1 MFFEELIE
9 QHRVHCV
16 VAHGVDLAVLFA
28 HHQVGVHR
36 SHFLSDQTKLRRV
49 FGVALVVEHHWLERQ
64 DRFASFV
71 HWLDLLLE
79 PARGADRAKRAGGV
93 DQYWYGID
101 VLRLYAANVADKA
114 AVAHVR
120 TRHSEA
126 NTDNVTGVSYSAAS
140 RNAQGRVLDAGGV
153 VKERVKSGGRVG
165 IANDVVR
172 ERRIAGGRV
181 LGTFCVGKKCERSIS
196 SVVGADGI
204 TRERINTGGRIITA
218 FGVAKKRI
226 RTGGRVAVAGGIVL
240 ERRITVG
247 RIAKAGGV
255 VQERLNTGGRV
266 AAAFGVARKRIKT
279 VGRVAGA
286 GGVAQ
291 ERERSICRVAD
302 AGRVGKKRERSV
314 GGVLGARGVA
324 QESPGASGCILVCRV
339 EQQRAGTDTCA
350 EAAVGK
356 AQERIYTVCRIVDA
370 GGTAKK
376 GTLPLCRVAA
386 GITAVGRGTDPESF
400 RGRHQTKERQ
410 CDQEQ
415 RDCCFELND

>member
-79 PARGADRAKRAGGV
+79 PARGADRAKLAGGV

-114 AVAHVR
+114 AVARVR

-153 VKERVKSGGRVG
+153 ANERIKTGGRVG
-165 IANDVVR
+165 IANGVVR

-204 TRERINTGGRIITA
+204 TRERINTGGRIVTA

-255 VQERLNTGGRV
+255 AQERLNTGGRV
-266 AAAFGVARKRIKT
+266 AAAFG
-279 VGRVAGA
+279 
-286 GGVAQ
+286 
-291 ERERSICRVAD
+291 
-302 AGRVGKKRERSV
+302 VGKKRERSV

>member
-79 PARGADRAKRAGGV
+79 PARGADRAKLAGGV

-101 VLRLYAANVADKA
+101 VLRLYAANVADKQ

-153 VKERVKSGGRVG
+153 ANERTRTDGRVGSAGGVVKERVKTVGRVG

-204 TRERINTGGRIITA
+204 A
-218 FGVAKKRI
+218 
-226 RTGGRVAVAGGIVL
+226 
-240 ERRITVG
+240 
-247 RIAKAGGV
+247 
-255 VQERLNTGGRV
+255 QELLNTGGRV
-266 AAAFGVARKRIKT
+266 AAAFGVARKRVKT

-302 AGRVGKKRERSV
+302 AGRVEKKRERSV

-339 EQQRAGTDTCA
+339 EQERAGTDTCA

-356 AQERIYTVCRIVDA
+356 AQERKYTVCRIVDA

-415 RDCCFELND
+415 RGCCFELSD

>member
-79 PARGADRAKRAGGV
+79 PARGADRAKLAGGV

-153 VKERVKSGGRVG
+153 ANERTRSDGRVG

-204 TRERINTGGRIITA
+204 TRERINTGGRIVTA

-255 VQERLNTGGRV
+255 AQERLNTGGRV
-266 AAAFGVARKRIKT
+266 AAAFG
-279 VGRVAGA
+279 
-286 GGVAQ
+286 
-291 ERERSICRVAD
+291 
-302 AGRVGKKRERSV
+302 VGKKRERSV

>member
-36 SHFLSDQTKLRRV
+36 IHFLSDQTKLRRV

-79 PARGADRAKRAGGV
+79 PARGADRAKLAGGV
-93 DQYWYGID
+93 DQYWYSID

-120 TRHSEA
+120 PRHSEA

-153 VKERVKSGGRVG
+153 ANERTRTDGRVGSADGVAKERVKSGGRVG

-204 TRERINTGGRIITA
+204 T
-218 FGVAKKRI
+218 
-226 RTGGRVAVAGGIVL
+226 
-240 ERRITVG
+240 
-247 RIAKAGGV
+247 
-255 VQERLNTGGRV
+255 
-266 AAAFGVARKRIKT
+266 
-279 VGRVAGA
+279 
-286 GGVAQ
+286 
-291 ERERSICRVAD
+291 
-302 AGRVGKKRERSV
+302 
-314 GGVLGARGVA
+314 
-324 QESPGASGCILVCRV
+324 
-339 EQQRAGTDTCA
+339 
-350 EAAVGK
+350 
-356 AQERIYTVCRIVDA
+356 
-370 GGTAKK
+370 
-376 GTLPLCRVAA
+376 
-386 GITAVGRGTDPESF
+386 
-400 RGRHQTKERQ
+400 
-410 CDQEQ
+410 
-415 RDCCFELND
+415 